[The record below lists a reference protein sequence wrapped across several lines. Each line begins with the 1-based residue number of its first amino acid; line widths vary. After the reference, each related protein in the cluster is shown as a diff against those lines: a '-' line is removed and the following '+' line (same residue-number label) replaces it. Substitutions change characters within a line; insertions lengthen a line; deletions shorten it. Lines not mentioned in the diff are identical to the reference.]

1 MKIEALERTW
11 KINSID
17 WGQRRKLHAEHAQ
30 IYAPSL
36 FNNNGEVGELRIDW
50 DKYYSTIEIV
60 LGIAFEDPEQDL
72 NNLSDPEIDTLAQ
85 AILQRYLKQTKK
97 ENGGSD

>member
-11 KINSID
+11 EVKPIT
-17 WGQRRKLHAEHAQ
+17 WGQRRKLYAEHAQ
-30 IYAPSL
+30 IYVPSL

-50 DKYYSTIEIV
+50 EKYYFVIEVVIGV
-60 LGIAFEDPEQDL
+60 AFDDPKKTL
-72 NNLSDPEIDTLAQ
+72 NELTDPEIDSLAQ
-85 AILQRYLKQTKK
+85 IILKRYLKQGKK